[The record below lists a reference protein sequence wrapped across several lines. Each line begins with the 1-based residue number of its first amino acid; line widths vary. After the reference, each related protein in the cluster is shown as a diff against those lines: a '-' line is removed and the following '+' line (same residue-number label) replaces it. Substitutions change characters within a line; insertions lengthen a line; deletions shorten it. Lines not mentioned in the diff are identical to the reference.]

1 MSRAEC
7 GKCKSSATYCVV
19 VSGDDDSGLRT
30 AGGMMRHVCA
40 ICGFEE
46 LLPENKPSLA
56 LSTAEKQQPADKPN
70 GHG

>member
-46 LLPENKPSLA
+46 LLPDRKPP
-56 LSTAEKQQPADKPN
+56 LSAGKQQPAGKPSE
-70 GHG
+70 HR